1 MTDTVSQGSPSTIT
15 LPPGQ
20 TLTVT
25 ADAVSSGN
33 VWPFAE
39 RLGDTAGGSAVA
51 ASATVTL
58 GPFATVKRY
67 QVEAVSGNLTYS
79 TAAVDFPTAAE
90 AAATALAAA
99 AAAALL
105 AHVPV
110 SGTVGDVKDYIG
122 AGAPVDYTDG
132 TPPATGE
139 GVAGIG
145 SRYTDTTAGKLYI
158 NGGTKAQPL
167 WKIVTSA

>member
-1 MTDTVSQGSPSTIT
+1 MTTVAQGLPQTVT
-15 LPPGQ
+15 LPAGHQ
-20 TLTVT
+20 LSVV
-25 ADAVSSGN
+25 ADALSSGRLF
-33 VWPFAE
+33 PFVMCV
-39 RLGDTAGGSAVA
+39 GDTPGLVAVA
-51 ASATVTL
+51 ASATVL
-58 GPFATVKRY
+58 VGPFATDKRY
-67 QVEAVSGNLTYS
+67 QVEALAGFLTY
-79 TAAVDFPTAAE
+79 TAAPVDFPTATE

-110 SGTVGDVKDYIG
+110 SGTVGDVKEYIG

-145 SRYTDTTAGKLYI
+145 SRYTNITLGTLYI
-158 NGGTKAQPL
+158 NTGTKAQPL
-167 WKIVTSA
+167 WTQLAPAA